1 MEALDHKCPSCG
13 AKITFHPKEQK
24 WVCDY
29 CGSKF
34 TLEEMQKYQNASSES
49 VNQKKAPKKDV
60 KVEEADVYRCKS
72 CGAEIVADSNT
83 TATFCVYCG
92 NTAILKERIQNS
104 RVPDLI
110 IPFQKVKD
118 DAVKAFEGVVKHKPL
133 VPKAFKRKENINKIM
148 GIYIPFWAYDF
159 DVSGTATFNAKDVHS
174 WSDTT
179 FHYTKTDTFMT
190 EVEGHMHYD
199 KVLAD
204 GSSRFPDALMDSLEP
219 FQYKDLIPYNHAFL
233 SGFLA
238 EKFDVLEDTA
248 IERAKERTMN
258 TSVSLLQEEVRH
270 QTSML
275 ASNNLT
281 VNKADSDYIMLPVF
295 MVNIKYRDKMYTFA
309 MNGQTGKI
317 VGDLPLGR
325 KEVILWSLLIL
336 ILSSLV
342 FILLFI
348 GGII

>member
-1 MEALDHKCPSCG
+1 
-13 AKITFHPKEQK
+13 
-24 WVCDY
+24 
-29 CGSKF
+29 
-34 TLEEMQKYQNASSES
+34 
-49 VNQKKAPKKDV
+49 
-60 KVEEADVYRCKS
+60 
-72 CGAEIVADSNT
+72 
-83 TATFCVYCG
+83 
-92 NTAILKERIQNS
+92 
-104 RVPDLI
+104 
-110 IPFQKVKD
+110 
-118 DAVKAFEGVVKHKPL
+118 
-133 VPKAFKRKENINKIM
+133 
-148 GIYIPFWAYDF
+148 
-159 DVSGTATFNAKDVHS
+159 
-174 WSDTT
+174 
-179 FHYTKTDTFMT
+179 
-190 EVEGHMHYD
+190 MHYD

-281 VNKADSDYIMLPVF
+281 LNKAHSDYIMLPVF

-325 KEVILWSLLIL
+325 KEVILWTLLIL
-336 ILSSLV
+336 VLSSLV